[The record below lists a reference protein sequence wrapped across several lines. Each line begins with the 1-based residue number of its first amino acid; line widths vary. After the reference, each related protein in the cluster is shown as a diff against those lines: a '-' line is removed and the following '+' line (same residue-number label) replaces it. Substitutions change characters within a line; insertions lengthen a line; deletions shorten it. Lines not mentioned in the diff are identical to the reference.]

1 MIALASTAAAPTRG
15 EIISHLQKKVSA
27 SRLTLFLQCRLKFF
41 FRYVAG
47 LTKPKTAALHVGSAV
62 HAVLKAWNKA
72 RWKNRQLT
80 LKELHNAFA
89 KAWADVGDDPV
100 RWEPGEEAE
109 EKLREHLPSHCADE
123 DLLRQFQL
131 LDELF

>member
-1 MIALASTAAAPTRG
+1 MIALASSAPAVAPAPTG
-15 EIISHLQKKVSA
+15 EEIISHLQKKVSA

-47 LTKPKTAALHVGSAV
+47 ITKPKTPALHVGGTV

-72 RWKNRQLT
+72 RWKNQPLT
-80 LKELHNAFA
+80 LKDLHDEFS

-100 RWEPGEEAE
+100 KWV
-109 EKLREHLPSHCADE
+109 
-123 DLLRQFQL
+123 
-131 LDELF
+131 